1 MTFDRH
7 TRRHSAFA
15 SLGAIAA
22 ALSAVPAYAEQQNA
36 CGDPV
41 DGEVHCPV
49 GAPLDHGIRY
59 DVDGDIIVRLED
71 GLEIAPEADFGPL
84 MVVSRVETGGAV
96 TIDGSGAS
104 IKSRD
109 AIGVAV
115 EAERDIVINLE
126 SVSTQ
131 LVADDRH
138 AIGIEA
144 ASAFGGVNI
153 SVSSVTTNGDESSG
167 IVAQTARDGA
177 VMINAGSVSTNGFA
191 SDGIVVRSG
200 GLTDISVGS
209 IEGKGDYIWGI
220 NALNGV
226 ESGGLMYSGDM
237 SIIVDRINLSGNN
250 NAGVIVDSLDDVIVQ
265 VSQIDI
271 DGEGSTG
278 VFAAGLESSRVY
290 VDRAT
295 FTGLNSGGI
304 VASAGYGDAVAVV
317 RELHS
322 EAGGGVTAITSLG
335 HAEVQVGSVFAGG
348 DYAGG
353 VGALS
358 AYGDA
363 TIQARDVTTTGVAS
377 TAIKAEAWF
386 GDIRVNAGSV
396 TTSGDG
402 SYGIDALGKTNDIV
416 VTGAVATSGDRGNGI
431 LSATT
436 RGDNKVLLAG
446 TVSTTGATSYGIW
459 SVGRYGTADVQAL
472 GAISTSGIASVGIR
486 AEGENGQV
494 TVDAQNVST
503 SGAGSNGIHARTRYV
518 EFYLGQIP
526 GDPVDFTGNIDI
538 RAANVSVT
546 GEDAKG
552 ISAKGLGSANLLVG
566 NVSSQTSEAIEVDM
580 IGDVAIA
587 ARGDVRS
594 EAGTAIT
601 VRGADVSFD
610 IGASARIFGAGDA
623 IVIDAVGSRCVL
635 PEPDTGGANPCPNPG
650 RDGLGGGIGVGSDGR
665 PPAGPA
671 IRPGSDGDF
680 STQADS
686 YAADFPGFDGT
697 AHVVNRG
704 LVEARDGYAIRVTSG
719 AAIVENLGQITGGI
733 QFADGDDRFDN
744 AGLFLLTKDSDF
756 GSGRDLF
763 SNTGIVR
770 AAGSVRLAGLDRF
783 DNAGLIDLGNGI
795 AGDTFTLAGNYA
807 GLTGATVRLDVDGT
821 AGKSDRLL
829 IEGAATGKTVIALA
843 GKGSE
848 AQITGA
854 EGIALIKVG
863 SGSDAGSFA
872 LEQTTRDIGF
882 VRYSLAFDEK
892 AGAFSLVGRAGA
904 GSFRQLGAL
913 QGAADLWD
921 ASSGAWRQ
929 SSMSRRDTLLSAD
942 GEAPG
947 RLWGTLHGGRT
958 TRDWAIEDSDEAI
971 ALDYRQTRRGG
982 QIGYDLLGGAD
993 DGKSFNLG
1001 VTGGY
1006 STSKLAYRG
1015 SEERI
1020 SFSTANVGLYAS
1032 YANERLFANLLVKY
1046 DDHDVTLDT
1055 TAFASPE
1062 KIGGSTWGAE
1072 GEIGLRF
1079 GGKGMFIEPT
1089 AGLAWTRSKIDGVSA
1104 GTQKLAFEEASNV
1117 KARLGARFGGTTQFA
1132 GGGALTLYASGHA
1145 VKLFGDDYALTVTSG
1160 ASQRIVGDRL
1170 GTYGEGR
1177 LGLSYRTSG
1186 GFEAFAEGQTEFG
1199 ESYNGLGGRVGFRI
1213 GF

>member
-1 MTFDRH
+1 MTFVRH
-7 TRRHSAFA
+7 TRRQFAAA

-22 ALSAVPAYAEQQNA
+22 ALSAVPAYADQQNA

-41 DGEVHCPV
+41 DGEVHCPA
-49 GAPLDHGIRY
+49 GAPLDQGVRY

-71 GLEIAPEADFGPL
+71 GLEIAPDADFGPL
-84 MVVSRVETGGAV
+84 MVVSRVETGGTV
-96 TIDGSGAS
+96 TIDGAGAS

-109 AIGVAV
+109 ATGVVV
-115 EAERDIVINLE
+115 EAERDIVINLD
-126 SVSTQ
+126 SVSSE
-131 LVADDRH
+131 LVEDDRF
-138 AIGIEA
+138 ATGIDA
-144 ASAFGGVNI
+144 ASVFGGVNI
-153 SVSSVTTNGDESSG
+153 NVGSVTTKGDESSG
-167 IVAQTARDGA
+167 IVAQTARDGE
-177 VMINAGSVSTNGFA
+177 VMINVGSVSTSGFA

-200 GLTDISVGS
+200 GITNIRAGS
-209 IEGKGDYIWGI
+209 IEGQGDFIWGI

-226 ESGGLMYSGDM
+226 ESDGLMYSGDM

-250 NAGVIVDSLDDVIVQ
+250 NAGIIVDSLDDVIVE

-322 EAGGGVTAITSLG
+322 EAGGGVTAITTLG
-335 HAEVQVGSVFAGG
+335 HAQVQAGSVFAGG
-348 DYAGG
+348 DFAGG
-353 VGALS
+353 IGALS
-358 AYGDA
+358 VYGDA
-363 TIQARDVTTTGVAS
+363 TVQASEVTTTGVAS

-396 TTSGDG
+396 TTSGEG

-416 VTGAVATSGDRGNGI
+416 VTGAVSTSGDRGIGI

-436 RGDNKVLLAG
+436 HGDNDILLAG
-446 TVSTTGATSYGIW
+446 TISTTGATSYGIW
-459 SVGRYGTADVQAL
+459 SVGRYGTAKVEAL
-472 GAISTSGIASVGIR
+472 GAISTSGIASVGVR
-486 AEGENGQV
+486 ADGEDGQV
-494 TVDAQNVST
+494 IVDAQNIST

-526 GDPVDFTGNIDI
+526 GEPVDFTGNIDI

-566 NVSSQTSEAIEVDM
+566 NVSARTSEAIEVDM

-587 ARGDVRS
+587 ARGVVRS
-594 EAGTAIT
+594 EAGNAIT
-601 VRGADVSFD
+601 ARGADVSFD
-610 IGASARIFGAGDA
+610 IGASAKIFGAGDA
-623 IVIDAVGSRCVL
+623 IVIDAVGTRCVMR
-635 PEPDTGGANPCPNPG
+635 EPDTGGPNPCPNPG
-650 RDGLGGGIGVGSDGR
+650 RDGFGGGIGVGSDGR
-665 PPAGPA
+665 PPASPA
-671 IRPGSDGDF
+671 TRPGQDGDF
-680 STQADS
+680 SIQADS
-686 YAADFPGFDGT
+686 FAEDFPGFSGT

-719 AAIVENLGQITGGI
+719 AATIENLGQITGAI
-733 QFADGDDRFDN
+733 QFSDGDDRFDN
-744 AGLFLLTKDSDF
+744 AGLFVLTKDSDF
-756 GSGRDLF
+756 GGGRDILNN
-763 SNTGIVR
+763 SGTVR

-783 DNAGLIDLGNGI
+783 ENAGLIDLGNGI
-795 AGDTFTLAGNYA
+795 AGDTLALAGNYA
-807 GLTGATVRLDVDGT
+807 GLAGAKVRLDVDGT

-829 IEGAATGKTVIALA
+829 IEGTATGKTVIALA

-848 AQITGA
+848 AQLTGA

-863 SGSDAGSFA
+863 AGSEADSFT
-872 LEQTTRDIGF
+872 LEQASRDIGF
-882 VRYSLAFDEK
+882 VRYSLVFDEK

-921 ASSGAWRQ
+921 ASAGAWRQ
-929 SSMSRRDTLLSAD
+929 SGISRRDALSAN
-942 GEAPG
+942 GEAPK

-958 TRDWAIEDSDEAI
+958 TRDWATQDGDDAI

-982 QIGYDLLGGAD
+982 QLGYDLVGGAD
-993 DGKSFNLG
+993 DDKSFGIG

-1006 STSKLAYRG
+1006 SSSKLAYRG

-1032 YANERLFANLLVKY
+1032 YGTERLFANLLVKY
-1046 DDHDVTLDT
+1046 DHHDVTLDT
-1055 TAFASPE
+1055 TAFVSRE
-1062 KIGGSTWGAE
+1062 KVGGSTWGAE
-1072 GEIGLRF
+1072 GELGLRF
-1079 GGKGMFIEPT
+1079 GDKGMFIEPT
-1089 AGLAWTRSKIDGVSA
+1089 AGLAWTSSRIDAVSA
-1104 GTQKLAFEEASNV
+1104 GTQKLAFEDASNV

-1132 GGGALTLYASGHA
+1132 GGGTLTLYASGHA

-1160 ASQRIVGDRL
+1160 ASQRIAGDRL

-1177 LGLSYRTSG
+1177 LGMSYRTAG
-1186 GFEAFAEGQTEFG
+1186 GFEAFAEGQAEFG
-1199 ESYNGLGGRVGFRI
+1199 ESYEGLGGRVGFRI